1 MTDQKKIL
9 LVEDE
14 GGLRELYEEK
24 LTQDGYLVFAVGN
37 GEEAIE
43 LSKKN
48 DFTIIVLD
56 IMLPGMSGLD
66 VLARLRADKRF
77 ATTPVLILSALE
89 AVEDRA
95 RGLAL
100 GASAYCSK
108 NELSPE
114 QLAAKVGELAT
125 ESGK

>member
-1 MTDQKKIL
+1 MSDPKKIL

-14 GGLRELYEEK
+14 GGLRELYEEQ
-24 LTQDGYLVFAVGN
+24 LTKMGYLVFAVGN
-37 GEEAIE
+37 GEEAID
-43 LSKKN
+43 LAKHN
-48 DFTIIVLD
+48 DFVLLVLD

-66 VLARLRADKRF
+66 VLARLRTDKRF
-77 ATTPVLILSALE
+77 EKTPVLVLSALE

-114 QLAAKVGELAT
+114 QLGAKVSELIST
-125 ESGK
+125 

>member
-14 GGLRELYEEK
+14 GGLRELYEEQLNK
-24 LTQDGYLVFAVGN
+24 MGYLVFAVGN

-43 LSKKN
+43 LAKQN
-48 DFTIIVLD
+48 DFALLVLD

-66 VLARLRADKRF
+66 VLARLRTEKRF
-77 ATTPVLILSALE
+77 EKTPVLVLSALE

-100 GASAYCSK
+100 GASSYCSK

-114 QLAAKVGELAT
+114 QLGAKVGELLT
-125 ESGK
+125 ET

>member
-14 GGLRELYEEK
+14 GGLRELYEEELTK
-24 LTQDGYLVFAVGN
+24 LGYLVFAVGN
-37 GEEAIE
+37 GEEAID
-43 LSKKN
+43 LSKQN
-48 DFTIIVLD
+48 DFALLVLD

-66 VLARLRADKRF
+66 VLARLRTDKKF
-77 ATTPVLILSALE
+77 EKTPVLVLSALE

-114 QLAAKVGELAT
+114 QLGAKVGELLT
-125 ESGK
+125 GS

>member
-1 MTDQKKIL
+1 MANQKKIL

-14 GGLRELYEEK
+14 GGLRELYEEQ
-24 LTQDGYLVFAVGN
+24 LTKDGYLVFAVGN

-43 LSKKN
+43 LAAKN
-48 DFTIIVLD
+48 EFDVLVLD

-66 VLARLRADKRF
+66 VLARLRTDKKF
-77 ATTPVLILSALE
+77 TDTPVLILSALE

-100 GASAYCSK
+100 GATAYCSK

-125 ESGK
+125 QT